1 MKKTAGFVK
10 IIFFSVFFAVMQVI
24 CAQEI
29 INPSEGTWAN
39 RQVLVLDTGTEF
51 NAYYSLNG
59 DDPEASGLAYDGP
72 VMLDVSGS
80 VKLSVVFVNFTGRK
94 IRKELAFYI
103 EDSEPPT
110 LADAADFIQKFPN
123 GVINYITGTELEIP
137 SSLEYGFDNDYD
149 NFEEGKPIFVP
160 SDTVLTGCIPIT
172 FHAENK
178 NWRFVLQ
185 IIPSASGL
193 YSRKDVPFEI
203 KDWETIIFTDNKM
216 IYKIDN
222 AWWCLPDVPI
232 KIDRSVSHIIS
243 WQRIDYSAENPIKS
257 FTLPKKPEF
266 NIKNE
271 PGGAVT
277 VSTVSESGYKT
288 ALLDDSGQAAELYD
302 SIRIDTFPGNSISG
316 TASAGFFYDSVYQG
330 KLTFTY
336 NVNRKNPPA
345 PEFISSAQNGFS
357 RKKVDLSIQNKN
369 GDDIFAAIV
378 GPVIIDEENF
388 SDADSVLF
396 DLNNIEYR
404 KLAAKKL
411 NLKPEEERGCTYKIF
426 AYAQDSNGNK
436 SRISEYKVVI
446 DSSNYYVDGTVSGE
460 NAYADGTKSHPYSD
474 FKSLLPFI
482 RQNRFVRIRIKGK
495 VNMPEEP
502 ILIASNCRIDGYDDS
517 EIVFPPNSSLILR
530 NASLAVYNII
540 ISKKSALPERDG
552 DKKINVFQV
561 EHGVLD
567 LANVELSAIFDRN
580 GTVIDAETSAIT
592 LRKSGITSSAL
603 SYSCAIASVNSK
615 ISVINSRVTTVA
627 GTAVN
632 FSVQGGVFELRSSS
646 CGITGNI
653 GRSAELFDTHSSITN
668 NTFSADLKKPRGSE
682 EAVYTDKKNL
692 TVEYTGNTS
701 TGF

>member
-10 IIFFSVFFAVMQVI
+10 IIFFSVFFAVMQMI

-59 DDPEASGLAYDGP
+59 DDPESSGLAYDGP
-72 VMLDVSGS
+72 VILDVSGS

-103 EDSEPPT
+103 EDSESSAVP
-110 LADAADFIQKFPN
+110 DAADFIQKFPN
-123 GVINYITGTELEIP
+123 GMINYVTGTELEIP

-160 SDTVLTGCIPIT
+160 SDTVLSGWIPIT

-411 NLKPEEERGCTYKIF
+411 YLKPEEERGCTYKIF
-426 AYAQDSNGNK
+426 AYAQDSSGNK

-567 LANVELSAIFDRN
+567 LTNVELSAIFDRN

-632 FSVQGGVFELRSSS
+632 FSAQGGVFELRSSS

>member
-10 IIFFSVFFAVMQVI
+10 IIFFSVFFAVMQMI

-59 DDPEASGLAYDGP
+59 DDPESSGLAYDGP
-72 VMLDVSGS
+72 VILDVSGS

-103 EDSEPPT
+103 EDSEPP
-110 LADAADFIQKFPN
+110 AVPDAADFIQKFPN
-123 GVINYITGTELEIP
+123 GMINYVTGTELEIP
-137 SSLEYGFDNDYD
+137 SSLEYGFGKDFDT
-149 NFEEGKPIFVP
+149 FEVGRPIFVP
-160 SDTVLTGCIPIT
+160 SDTVLSGWIPIT

-411 NLKPEEERGCTYKIF
+411 NLKPEEERGCAYKIF
-426 AYAQDSNGNK
+426 AYAQDSSGNK

-446 DSSNYYVDGTVSGE
+446 DSSNYYVDGTVSGK

-632 FSVQGGVFELRSSS
+632 FSAQGGVFELRSSS

>member
-59 DDPEASGLAYDGP
+59 DDPESSGLAYDGP
-72 VMLDVSGS
+72 VILDVSGS

-103 EDSEPPT
+103 EDSEPPP
-110 LADAADFIQKFPN
+110 LPDAADFIQKFPN
-123 GVINYITGTELEIP
+123 GMINYITGTELEIP

-149 NFEEGKPIFVP
+149 NFEEGKPISVP
-160 SDTVLTGCIPIT
+160 SDTILSGWIPIT

-216 IYKIDN
+216 IYKIDD

-243 WQRIDYSAENPIKS
+243 WQRIDYSPENPIKS

-271 PGGAVT
+271 TGGAVT

-369 GDDIFAAIV
+369 GDDIFAAIL

-411 NLKPEEERGCTYKIF
+411 YLKPEEERGCTYKIF
-426 AYAQDSNGNK
+426 AYAQDSSGNK

-460 NAYADGTKSHPYSD
+460 KTYADGTKNHPYSD

-632 FSVQGGVFELRSSS
+632 FSAQGGVFELRSSS

>member
-1 MKKTAGFVK
+1 M
-10 IIFFSVFFAVMQVI
+10 
-24 CAQEI
+24 
-29 INPSEGTWAN
+29 
-39 RQVLVLDTGTEF
+39 
-51 NAYYSLNG
+51 
-59 DDPEASGLAYDGP
+59 
-72 VMLDVSGS
+72 
-80 VKLSVVFVNFTGRK
+80 
-94 IRKELAFYI
+94 
-103 EDSEPPT
+103 
-110 LADAADFIQKFPN
+110 
-123 GVINYITGTELEIP
+123 
-137 SSLEYGFDNDYD
+137 
-149 NFEEGKPIFVP
+149 
-160 SDTVLTGCIPIT
+160 
-172 FHAENK
+172 
-178 NWRFVLQ
+178 LQ

-193 YSRKDVPFEI
+193 YCRKDVPFEI

-216 IYKIDN
+216 IYKIDD

-243 WQRIDYSAENPIKS
+243 WQRIDYSPENPIKS

-271 PGGAVT
+271 TGGAVT

-316 TASAGFFYDSVYQG
+316 TTSAGFFYDSVYQG

-345 PEFISSAQNGFS
+345 PEFISSAKNGFS

-411 NLKPEEERGCTYKIF
+411 NLKPEEERGCAYKIF
-426 AYAQDSNGNK
+426 AYAQDSSGNK

-446 DSSNYYVDGTVSGE
+446 DSSNYYVDGTVSGK

-632 FSVQGGVFELRSSS
+632 FSAQGGVFELRSSS

>member
-10 IIFFSVFFAVMQVI
+10 IIFFSVFFAVMQMI

-39 RQVLVLDTGTEF
+39 RQVLILDTGTEF

-59 DDPEASGLAYDGP
+59 DDPESSGLAYDGP
-72 VMLDVSGS
+72 VILDVSGS

-103 EDSEPPT
+103 EDSEPPP

-137 SSLEYGFDNDYD
+137 SSLEYGFDSDYD

-288 ALLDDSGQAAELYD
+288 SLLDDSGQAAELYD

-411 NLKPEEERGCTYKIF
+411 YLKPEEERGCTYKIF
-426 AYAQDSNGNK
+426 AYAQDSSGNK

-552 DKKINVFQV
+552 DKKINVFQI

-567 LANVELSAIFDRN
+567 LTNVELSAIFDRN

-632 FSVQGGVFELRSSS
+632 FSAQGGVFELRSSS

>member
-94 IRKELAFYI
+94 IHKELAFYI
-103 EDSEPPT
+103 EDSEPPPPP
-110 LADAADFIQKFPN
+110 DAADFIQKFPN
-123 GVINYITGTELEIP
+123 GMINYITGTELEIP

-216 IYKIDN
+216 IYKIDD

-243 WQRIDYSAENPIKS
+243 WQRIDYSPENPIKS

-266 NIKNE
+266 SIKNE
-271 PGGAVT
+271 TGGAVT
-277 VSTVSESGYKT
+277 VSTVSENGYKT
-288 ALLDDSGQAAELYD
+288 ALLDDSGQVAELYD

-357 RKKVDLSIQNKN
+357 RTKVDLSIQNKN

-411 NLKPEEERGCTYKIF
+411 NLKPDEERGCAYKIF
-426 AYAQDSNGNK
+426 AYAQDSSGNK

-460 NAYADGTKSHPYSD
+460 NAYADGTKNRPYSD

-632 FSVQGGVFELRSSS
+632 FSAQGGVFELRSSS